1 MKTQNTRIF
10 GNSKQNSKKLVFR
23 LFHLPT
29 RNRSKYRIS
38 LAKLRMPEYRWISHE
53 NAKHPHIREFNV
65 KLRKSKFFDDFTP
78 PTRNRPKYRISLAK
92 LRMPEY
98 RWISHENAKH
108 THIREFNAKLK
119 KSKFFDDF
127 NYQPEIAQN
136 IAFL

>member
-53 NAKHPHIREFNV
+53 SAKQRHIREFNV
-65 KLRKSKFFDDFTP
+65 KLRKSKFFDDFT
-78 PTRNRPKYRISLAK
+78 
-92 LRMPEY
+92 
-98 RWISHENAKH
+98 
-108 THIREFNAKLK
+108 
-119 KSKFFDDF
+119 
-127 NYQPEIAQN
+127 YQPEIAQN
-136 IAFL
+136 IAFLSKTPNARISMDFT